1 MFIAMSEPQFRIF
14 IVALLFTYLPMTM
27 GMVTTGYLAYMIAGR
42 ATDLGLVTMAWG
54 VPGLVLTFF
63 AGVIADRYDRR
74 TIMLITQTLVGLLTL
89 AVGLLVQAGVI
100 QVWHLAV
107 SGFLQGTFFAFNMP
121 ARQGAVPDIVSE
133 QHIANAVAVN
143 NSFFSLCRIF
153 GPTIAGVLIAFPAVG
168 IAGVYFIMAASSL
181 FSSVALLRLKFPR
194 RPSAVRKSMLA
205 EIWAGFRYIAAR
217 PTLWAMIL
225 MALAFVSFGMPYMNL
240 LPVYAVSVL
249 AVDSAGLG
257 MLMTMQGV
265 GALAGSL
272 ALGALSDYPRKAV
285 VGLAAAVLFGV
296 MLVGV
301 ALTSSFVIASLL
313 MILIGGLGNLY
324 MSLNNTI
331 LMLNTDRDYLGRVMS
346 VYMFTFSMMPLMV
359 LPISAGADAFGV
371 QITFAV
377 LGLLVLVSI
386 GLIVLFG
393 PRQALLSDG

>member
-1 MFIAMSEPQFRIF
+1 
-14 IVALLFTYLPMTM
+14 
-27 GMVTTGYLAYMIAGR
+27 MI
-42 ATDLGLVTMAWG
+42 
-54 VPGLVLTFF
+54 
-63 AGVIADRYDRR
+63 
-74 TIMLITQTLVGLLTL
+74 
-89 AVGLLVQAGVI
+89 
-100 QVWHLAV
+100 
-107 SGFLQGTFFAFNMP
+107 
-121 ARQGAVPDIVSE
+121 
-133 QHIANAVAVN
+133 
-143 NSFFSLCRIF
+143 
-153 GPTIAGVLIAFPAVG
+153 
-168 IAGVYFIMAASSL
+168 
-181 FSSVALLRLKFPR
+181 RL
-194 RPSAVRKSMLA
+194 LA